1 MVAGGGHTLVQK
13 FSGALSDVKS
23 ISPARG
29 LVHIPIGDT
38 ATGLPKDEN
47 YTLPGFHI
55 EFFPRGEGGG
65 GEGGWRM

>member
-23 ISPARG
+23 ISPTRG
-29 LVHIPIGDT
+29 LVHIPIGDI

-47 YTLPGFHI
+47 YTLYQGFI
-55 EFFPRGEGGG
+55 QYLFLGGG
-65 GEGGWRM
+65 RGM